1 MDSFYWYVT
10 EFEGQG
16 GGVREICMLEMDSF
30 YWCVTE
36 FEGHG
41 GGS

>member
-16 GGVREICMLEMDSF
+16 GGVREIWRWTVS
-30 YWCVTE
+30 V
-36 FEGHG
+36 GV
-41 GGS
+41 